1 MIRRT
6 CWIKNKVSIKKLFEI
21 FSVLSLCLLF
31 GCSKQSDVSVAKD
44 NDVIC
49 DGTFT
54 GYVYKFRNLK
64 NKEVWKT
71 FKSSAEILAAC
82 QIPQDSLNRL
92 NTEGLSQSCM
102 FLPINFTYTAYY
114 SNTVSPYDGI
124 LSLIKSCNCLT
135 ALTSKKL
142 APAALIKLYKNMV
155 LTNETF
161 TSSDFIYSLNIF
173 EKNSSLDKSYL
184 ELLLSTEYFTPKMDL
199 SQLKELAKEIQNKTT
214 FQVNCPSASYAGS
227 LCYTYTAGARVVL
240 RYDSLNPFLT
250 QAEKDKLLNF
260 IKRAGD
266 DISVAQQD
274 CISLVD
280 STLNI
285 LARNH

>member
-1 MIRRT
+1 M
-6 CWIKNKVSIKKLFEI
+6 KNLFWI
-21 FSVLSLCLLF
+21 FSVLSFCLLF
-31 GCSKQSDVSVAKD
+31 GCSKQPDVPITKD
-44 NDVIC
+44 KDVIY

-71 FKSSAEILAAC
+71 FENGAEVLAAC

-102 FLPINFTYTAYY
+102 FLPISFTYSAYY
-114 SNTVSPYDGI
+114 SNTVSHYDGI

-135 ALTSKKL
+135 ALTSKDL
-142 APAALIKLYKNMV
+142 APVALIKLYKNMV

-173 EKNSSLDKSYL
+173 EKNSSIDKDYL

-199 SQLKELAKEIQNKTT
+199 GQLKELAKEIQNKIT
-214 FQVNCPSASYAGS
+214 FQVNCHSVSYAGS
-227 LCYTYTAGARVVL
+227 ICYTYTAGARVVL

-260 IKRAGD
+260 INRAGD
-266 DISVAQQD
+266 DMSIAQQE

-285 LARNH
+285 LAK

>member
-1 MIRRT
+1 MFLSSMIRRT
-6 CWIKNKVSIKKLFEI
+6 CWIKNKVSVKKLFEI

-142 APAALIKLYKNMV
+142 APAALIKLYKNMA
-155 LTNETF
+155 E
-161 TSSDFIYSLNIF
+161 IIF
-173 EKNSSLDKSYL
+173 VKK
-184 ELLLSTEYFTPKMDL
+184 PV
-199 SQLKELAKEIQNKTT
+199 QIGAPHPGAAGRVARAPAKR
-214 FQVNCPSASYAGS
+214 
-227 LCYTYTAGARVVL
+227 TALRVCHGVRTARGI
-240 RYDSLNPFLT
+240 F
-250 QAEKDKLLNF
+250 
-260 IKRAGD
+260 
-266 DISVAQQD
+266 
-274 CISLVD
+274 
-280 STLNI
+280 
-285 LARNH
+285 

>member
-1 MIRRT
+1 M
-6 CWIKNKVSIKKLFEI
+6 IKNNVSIKKLFEI

-31 GCSKQSDVSVAKD
+31 GCSKQSDVPVAKD
-44 NDVIC
+44 NDVIY

-64 NKEVWKT
+64 NSEIWKT
-71 FKSSAEILAAC
+71 FQSSAEILAAC
-82 QIPQDSLNRL
+82 QIPQDSLSRL

-102 FLPINFTYTAYY
+102 FLPISFTYYAYY
-114 SNTVSPYDGI
+114 SNTVSHYDGI
-124 LSLIKSCNCLT
+124 LSLIESCNCLT
-135 ALTSKKL
+135 ALTSKDL

-161 TSSDFIYSLNIF
+161 TSSDFIYSLNIC
-173 EKNSSLDKSYL
+173 EKNSSIDKNYL
-184 ELLLSTEYFTPKMDL
+184 ELLLSTEYFTPKMNL
-199 SQLKELAKEIQNKTT
+199 SQLKELAKEIQNKTI

-250 QAEKDKLLNF
+250 QVEKDKLLNF

-266 DISVAQQD
+266 DISIAQQD

-280 STLNI
+280 STLSI
-285 LARNH
+285 IAK